1 MTISQIAMLAAM
13 SIYLL
18 AMVGI
23 GIKLSNKN
31 ETVNDFYL
39 GGRQLGPLVT
49 AMSAEASDMSSWLL
63 MGLPGVAYLAGISS
77 AGYTALGLAIGT
89 YVNWLIVAKRLRR
102 YTAINHSITLPQFFS
117 RRYHDK
123 KNILAFVAAIEI
135 VIFFIPYTAS
145 GFAAC
150 GKLFNSL
157 FGINYHVAMIISA
170 IVIILYT
177 TLGGFLAASTTDLI
191 QSIVM
196 TVALFIILLFGINTV
211 GGIDNVINNA
221 KALPGYLGLASAY
234 DPVTKSSTSISLL
247 SILSNLAWGLGY
259 FGMPHILVRFMAI
272 ENENKIALSRRVA
285 SIWAFISMAVSIV
298 IGVIGLSMSKYGK
311 IDHLKGSASET
322 VIVKISALL
331 STHGVLFAVIA
342 GIVLSG
348 ILASTMSTSDSQLL
362 AASSAIS
369 NDIYVGFFKAKVSDK
384 KLMILSRI
392 TLLLIAIIGIFL
404 AWNPNS
410 SVFGI
415 VSFAWAGFGATF
427 GPIVLLALFWRRSN
441 MQGALAGLIVGGIM
455 VFLWK
460 FVISTLGGLFGI
472 YELLPAFVV
481 ALLTNILVSFLTT
494 APSDDVTKEFDS
506 ICGK

>member
-1 MTISQIAMLAAM
+1 
-13 SIYLL
+13 
-18 AMVGI
+18 
-23 GIKLSNKN
+23 
-31 ETVNDFYL
+31 
-39 GGRQLGPLVT
+39 
-49 AMSAEASDMSSWLL
+49 
-63 MGLPGVAYLAGISS
+63 
-77 AGYTALGLAIGT
+77 
-89 YVNWLIVAKRLRR
+89 
-102 YTAINHSITLPQFFS
+102 
-117 RRYHDK
+117 
-123 KNILAFVAAIEI
+123 
-135 VIFFIPYTAS
+135 
-145 GFAAC
+145 
-150 GKLFNSL
+150 
-157 FGINYHVAMIISA
+157 
-170 IVIILYT
+170 
-177 TLGGFLAASTTDLI
+177 
-191 QSIVM
+191 M

-247 SILSNLAWGLGY
+247 SIFSNLAWGLGY